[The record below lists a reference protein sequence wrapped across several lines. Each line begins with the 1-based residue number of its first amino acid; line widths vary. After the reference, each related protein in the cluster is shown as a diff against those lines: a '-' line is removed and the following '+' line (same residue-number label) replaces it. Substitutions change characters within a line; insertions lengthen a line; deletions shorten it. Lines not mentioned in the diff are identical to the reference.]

1 MIAGTFSMIPAS
13 ELSLALADIP
23 AGAPFENLGTTVEVV
38 AKEGEGESPGTMSFQ
53 GVEYQLQQ
61 FHFHLPSE
69 HLDDGASMAMETH
82 FVWESAAG
90 EIAVVGVWIDIED
103 GAGAGANETA
113 PAPAPPAAAKRSGG
127 RDEKREEM
135 RAREAESE
143 RQKRQLPGVEGSFFH
158 ITAPTTAATTPSSLL
173 ETVLSSVSSIATPGT
188 VTQTQPLPLSEVA
201 GVLNAGS
208 FQT

>member
-1 MIAGTFSMIPAS
+1 MVAGTFSMIPAS

-103 GAGAGANETA
+103 GGANATA
-113 PAPAPPAAAKRSGG
+113 PAPAPAVAKRSGG

-135 RAREAESE
+135 RAREAEGG
-143 RQKRQLPGVEGSFFH
+143 RQKRQLPAVEGSFFH

-188 VTQTQPLPLSEVA
+188 VTQTQPLALSEVA
-201 GVLNAGS
+201 SVLNAGS

>member
-13 ELSLALADIP
+13 ELSLALADNP

-90 EIAVVGVWIDIED
+90 DIAVVGVWIDIED
-103 GAGAGANETA
+103 GAGAGANVTA
-113 PAPAPPAAAKRSGG
+113 PAVAKRSGG
-127 RDEKREEM
+127 RDEKRKEM
-135 RAREAESE
+135 RAREVESE
-143 RQKRQLPGVEGSFFH
+143 RQKRQLPSVEGSFFH

-188 VTQTQPLPLSEVA
+188 VTQTQPLALSEVA
-201 GVLNAGS
+201 SVLNAGS